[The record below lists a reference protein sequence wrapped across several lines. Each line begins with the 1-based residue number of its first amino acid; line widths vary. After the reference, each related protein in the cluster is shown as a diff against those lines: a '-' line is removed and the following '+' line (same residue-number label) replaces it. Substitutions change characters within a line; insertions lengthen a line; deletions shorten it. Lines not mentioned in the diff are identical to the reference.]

1 MFEILYR
8 KECKFKMEINIKSTT
23 IIAVKKD
30 NMLAIGGDGQVT
42 FGNYVIKNTARKIR
56 RMYRDSILSG
66 FAGSAADGLAL
77 YERLEKKI
85 EEYNGNLLKAS
96 VELAREWRTD
106 KVLRRLEAM
115 IIVGSKDNLLV
126 ISGNGDILE
135 PDDNIAV
142 VGSGAPYAYAAA
154 KALIK
159 FTNLNALEIVKNSLE
174 IASNICIYT
183 NSNIITDFIQW

>member
-1 MFEILYR
+1 
-8 KECKFKMEINIKSTT
+8 MEINIKSTT

-77 YERLEKKI
+77 YERLEKKL

-115 IIVGSKDNLLV
+115 IIVGNKDHLLI

-142 VGSGAPYAYAAA
+142 IGSGGPYAYAAA
-154 KALIK
+154 KALIN
-159 FTNLNALEIVKNSLE
+159 FTNLNALEIVRNSLD
-174 IASNICIYT
+174 IASKICIYT